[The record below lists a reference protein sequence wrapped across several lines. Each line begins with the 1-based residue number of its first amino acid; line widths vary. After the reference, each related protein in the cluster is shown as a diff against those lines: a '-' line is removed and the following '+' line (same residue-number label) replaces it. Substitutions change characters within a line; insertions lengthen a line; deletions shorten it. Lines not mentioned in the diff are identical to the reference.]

1 VAEDASRAH
10 RLRPARRVFAHVGV
24 WTRFLIAAG
33 LCVVTASAALATTT
47 TPAQAE
53 PTPEE
58 IERQI
63 DQAWDELE
71 PLIEEHNATR
81 IELEERRDEADVLA
95 DEIAPLQLQVDLA
108 MAEVSEI
115 AIEAYKGG
123 PMSAFNALLNSG
135 SPYTFADQLSA
146 LDQVAKSRSR
156 SIAKVVEVKEQYEA
170 EKAELDALVEQLTEE
185 EAALGERA
193 EEIDAEIDQ
202 LQELRVKAYGNGGGI
217 GDLAPVPCPTVYPGG
232 AIADVIRFACDQIG
246 KPYSWGASGP
256 GAWDCSGLTMVAWQQ
271 AGVSLPHNAAQ
282 QRAATRHIDR
292 SELRPGDL
300 IFYKSDLSHVGMYAG
315 DGWMVHAPQSGQP
328 VQMAPI
334 DQIPIHSY
342 GRP

>member
-1 VAEDASRAH
+1 MRA
-10 RLRPARRVFAHVGV
+10 VF
-24 WTRFLIAAG
+24 AAG
-33 LCVVTASAALATTT
+33 LCAITAASALATAAA
-47 TPAQAE
+47 PAQAE
-53 PTPEE
+53 PTPAE
-58 IERQI
+58 IEQQI
-63 DQAWDELE
+63 DDAWDELE

-81 IELEERRDEADVLA
+81 IELEERREEADELKE
-95 DEIAPLQLQVDLA
+95 EIEPLQLQVDLA

-115 AIEAYKGG
+115 AVEAYKGSQI
-123 PMSAFNALLNSG
+123 SAVNALLTSG

-156 SIAKVVEVKEQYEA
+156 SIEKVVETKNKYEA

-185 EAALGERA
+185 EADLSRRA
-193 EEIDAEIDQ
+193 DDIDAEIDR
-202 LQELRVKAYGNGGGI
+202 LQELRTEAYGNGGGT
-217 GDLAPVPCPTVYPGG
+217 GDLAPVPCPTIYPGG
-232 AIADVIRFACDQIG
+232 EIADVISFACSQIG

-282 QRAATRHIDR
+282 QRGVTRQIDR

-300 IFYKSDLSHVGMYAG
+300 VFFKSDLSHVGMYAG

-334 DQIPIHSY
+334 DQLPIHSY